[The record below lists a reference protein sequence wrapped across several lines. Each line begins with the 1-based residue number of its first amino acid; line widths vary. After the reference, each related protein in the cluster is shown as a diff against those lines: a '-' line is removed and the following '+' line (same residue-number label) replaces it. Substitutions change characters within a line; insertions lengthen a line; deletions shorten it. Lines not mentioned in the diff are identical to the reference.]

1 MLAQKI
7 ETFQNENDVIV
18 RVNEL
23 KSKGIQENKV
33 TVITDKKPESSILA
47 ERLSV
52 NYKEAKGSFG
62 DKVSALFSGDDP
74 EEKVLQDLNLNQTET
89 DQYVDELKNGKILLF
104 VDPSVREKLQ
114 PEANTNN
121 GAGLTADENR
131 PVTGAGNAQP
141 GTTISPNHNN
151 SPQAGVDSTE
161 DDTLRAGGNR
171 QAIEAGNGQSGTS
184 SFAELNKNKT
194 ANPSASQTEQMELHE
209 EVVDVDTNS
218 VKSGE
223 VNVEKRTVTDQEE
236 FDVPVTK
243 QEVNIERRP
252 VNKVS
257 EPGKT
262 TGAYTEKDGIHVPVY
277 EEKVDVDKK
286 DVIKEEIVVNK
297 KDVQDNVHVN
307 EKVRREEA
315 EIKDSTKKNN
325 DVR

>member
-1 MLAQKI
+1 MLAQNKI

-33 TVITDKKPESSILA
+33 TVITDKKPETSILA
-47 ERLSV
+47 DRLSV

-62 DKVSALFSGDDP
+62 DKVSALFSGYDP
-74 EEKVLQDLNLNQTET
+74 EEKALEDLNLNQKET
-89 DQYVDELKNGKILLF
+89 DRYVDELKSGKILLF
-104 VDPSVREKLQ
+104 VHPSAQQKLQ
-114 PEANTNN
+114 ADSSATN
-121 GAGLTADENR
+121 R
-131 PVTGAGNAQP
+131 
-141 GTTISPNHNN
+141 
-151 SPQAGVDSTE
+151 
-161 DDTLRAGGNR
+161 DTLRAEENNTIPGNNTT
-171 QAIEAGNGQSGTS
+171 QTGNTAFTDLNSGKTGQP
-184 SFAELNKNKT
+184 K
-194 ANPSASQTEQMELHE
+194 ASQTEQMELHE

-223 VNVEKRTVTDQEE
+223 VNIDKRTVTDQEE

-257 EPGKT
+257 EKGKT
-262 TGAYTEKDGIHVPVY
+262 AGAYTEKDEIHVPVF

-297 KDVQDNVHVN
+297 KDVTENVHVREN
-307 EKVRREEA
+307 VRREEV

-325 DVR
+325 GLK

>member
-1 MLAQKI
+1 MLAQNKI

-33 TVITDKKPESSILA
+33 TVITDKKPESSILSD
-47 ERLSV
+47 RLSV

-74 EEKVLQDLNLNQTET
+74 EEKALEDLNLNQKET
-89 DQYVDELKNGKILLF
+89 DRYVDELKSGKILLF
-104 VDPSVREKLQ
+104 VHPSAQQKLQ
-114 PEANTNN
+114 TDASATN
-121 GAGLTADENR
+121 
-131 PVTGAGNAQP
+131 
-141 GTTISPNHNN
+141 S
-151 SPQAGVDSTE
+151 
-161 DDTLRAGGNR
+161 DTLRADEKHATPGNTT
-171 QAIEAGNGQSGTS
+171 ASTGNTA
-184 SFAELNKNKT
+184 FTDLNKGKT
-194 ANPSASQTEQMELHE
+194 GQPKASQTEQMELHE

-223 VNVEKRTVTDQEE
+223 VNIDKRTVTDQEE

-257 EPGKT
+257 EQGKT
-262 TGAYTEKDGIHVPVY
+262 GGAYTEKDEIHVPVY

-297 KDVQDNVHVN
+297 KDVTENVHVREN
-307 EKVRREEA
+307 VRREEA
-315 EIKDSTKKNN
+315 EIKDSTKKE
-325 DVR
+325 

>member
-1 MLAQKI
+1 MLAQNKI

-47 ERLSV
+47 DRLSV

-74 EEKVLQDLNLNQTET
+74 EEKALEDLNLNQKET
-89 DQYVDELKNGKILLF
+89 DRYVDELKSGKILLF
-104 VDPSVREKLQ
+104 VHPSAQQKSQ
-114 PEANTNN
+114 
-121 GAGLTADENR
+121 AD
-131 PVTGAGNAQP
+131 TSAK
-141 GTTISPNHNN
+141 N
-151 SPQAGVDSTE
+151 S
-161 DDTLRAGGNR
+161 DTLRAEENHVTPG
-171 QAIEAGNGQSGTS
+171 
-184 SFAELNKNKT
+184 NKT
-194 ANPSASQTEQMELHE
+194 AQTGNTAFADLNKDKTGPANTSQTEQMELHE

-223 VNVEKRTVTDQEE
+223 INIDKRTVTDQEE

-257 EPGKT
+257 EKGKT
-262 TGAYTEKDGIHVPVY
+262 AGAYTEKDEIHVPVF

-297 KDVQDNVHVN
+297 KDVKENVHVHEN
-307 EKVRREEA
+307 VRREEA

-325 DVR
+325 DFK

>member
-1 MLAQKI
+1 MLAQNKI

-33 TVITDKKPESSILA
+33 TVITDKKPETSILA
-47 ERLSV
+47 DRLSV

-74 EEKVLQDLNLNQTET
+74 EEKALEDLNLNQKET
-89 DQYVDELKNGKILLF
+89 DRYVDELKSGKILLF
-104 VDPSVREKLQ
+104 VHPSAQQNLQ
-114 PEANTNN
+114 ADSSATN
-121 GAGLTADENR
+121 R
-131 PVTGAGNAQP
+131 
-141 GTTISPNHNN
+141 
-151 SPQAGVDSTE
+151 
-161 DDTLRAGGNR
+161 DTLRAEENNTTPNNTTPGN
-171 QAIEAGNGQSGTS
+171 
-184 SFAELNKNKT
+184 NKT
-194 ANPSASQTEQMELHE
+194 QTGNTAFPDLNSGKTGQPKASQTEQMELHE

-223 VNVEKRTVTDQEE
+223 VNIDKRTVTDQEE

-257 EPGKT
+257 EKGKT
-262 TGAYTEKDGIHVPVY
+262 AGAYAEKDEIHVPVF

-297 KDVQDNVHVN
+297 KDVKENVHVREN
-307 EKVRREEA
+307 VRREEA

-325 DVR
+325 GLK

>member
-1 MLAQKI
+1 MLAQNKI

-47 ERLSV
+47 DRLSV

-74 EEKVLQDLNLNQTET
+74 EEKALEDLNLNQKET
-89 DQYVDELKNGKILLF
+89 DRYVDELKNGKILLF
-104 VDPSVREKLQ
+104 VHPSAQDKLQ
-114 PEANTNN
+114 ADASTTNK
-121 GAGLTADENR
+121 
-131 PVTGAGNAQP
+131 
-141 GTTISPNHNN
+141 
-151 SPQAGVDSTE
+151 
-161 DDTLRAGGNR
+161 DTLRADGNPVTPGN
-171 QAIEAGNGQSGTS
+171 ATPGNTPAGTGNTA
-184 SFAELNKNKT
+184 FADLNKGKT
-194 ANPSASQTEQMELHE
+194 DKPNASQTEQMELHE

-223 VNVEKRTVTDQEE
+223 VNIDKRTVTDKEE

-243 QEVNIERRP
+243 QEVTIERRP
-252 VNKVS
+252 VNKVNDQ
-257 EPGKT
+257 GKT
-262 TGAYTEKDGIHVPVY
+262 DAAYTEKDEIHVPVY

-297 KDVQDNVHVN
+297 KDVTENVHVR
-307 EKVRREEA
+307 EDVKREEV

-325 DVR
+325 GLK

>member
-1 MLAQKI
+1 MLAQNKI

-33 TVITDKKPESSILA
+33 TVITDKKPESSILSD
-47 ERLSV
+47 RLSV

-74 EEKVLQDLNLNQTET
+74 EEKALEDLNLNQKET
-89 DQYVDELKNGKILLF
+89 DRYVDELKSGKILLF
-104 VDPSVREKLQ
+104 VHPSAQQKLQ
-114 PEANTNN
+114 
-121 GAGLTADENR
+121 AD
-131 PVTGAGNAQP
+131 TSAK
-141 GTTISPNHNN
+141 N
-151 SPQAGVDSTE
+151 S
-161 DDTLRAGGNR
+161 DTLRAEENHVTPGNKME
-171 QAIEAGNGQSGTS
+171 QTGNTA
-184 SFAELNKNKT
+184 FADLNKDKT
-194 ANPSASQTEQMELHE
+194 GQANTSQTEQMELHE

-223 VNVEKRTVTDQEE
+223 INIDKRTVTDKEE

-257 EPGKT
+257 EKGKT
-262 TGAYTEKDGIHVPVY
+262 AGAYTEKDEIHVPVF

-297 KDVQDNVHVN
+297 KDVKENVHVHEN
-307 EKVRREEA
+307 VRREEA

-325 DVR
+325 DFK

>member
-1 MLAQKI
+1 MLAQNKI

-33 TVITDKKPESSILA
+33 TVITDKKPETSILA
-47 ERLSV
+47 DRLSV

-74 EEKVLQDLNLNQTET
+74 EEKALEDLNLNQKET
-89 DQYVDELKNGKILLF
+89 DRYVDELKSGKILLF
-104 VDPSVREKLQ
+104 VHPSAQQNLQ
-114 PEANTNN
+114 ADSSATN
-121 GAGLTADENR
+121 R
-131 PVTGAGNAQP
+131 
-141 GTTISPNHNN
+141 
-151 SPQAGVDSTE
+151 
-161 DDTLRAGGNR
+161 DTLRAEENNATPNNTTPGNNTT
-171 QAIEAGNGQSGTS
+171 QTGNTAFADLNSGKTGQP
-184 SFAELNKNKT
+184 K
-194 ANPSASQTEQMELHE
+194 ASQTEQMELHE

-223 VNVEKRTVTDQEE
+223 VNIDKRTVTDQEE

-257 EPGKT
+257 EKGKT
-262 TGAYTEKDGIHVPVY
+262 AGAYEEKDEIHVPVF

-297 KDVQDNVHVN
+297 KDVKENVHVREN
-307 EKVRREEA
+307 VRREEA

-325 DVR
+325 GLK

>member
-1 MLAQKI
+1 MLAQNKI

-47 ERLSV
+47 DRLSV

-74 EEKVLQDLNLNQTET
+74 EEKVLEDLNLNQKET
-89 DQYVDELKNGKILLF
+89 DRYVDELKSGKILLF
-104 VDPSVREKLQ
+104 VHPSAQQKSQ
-114 PEANTNN
+114 ANSSATN
-121 GAGLTADENR
+121 
-131 PVTGAGNAQP
+131 
-141 GTTISPNHNN
+141 I
-151 SPQAGVDSTE
+151 
-161 DDTLRAGGNR
+161 DTLRAEDKHVTPG
-171 QAIEAGNGQSGTS
+171 
-184 SFAELNKNKT
+184 NKT
-194 ANPSASQTEQMELHE
+194 AQTGNTAFADLNSGKTGQPNASQTEQMELHE

-223 VNVEKRTVTDQEE
+223 VNIDKRTVTDQEE

-257 EPGKT
+257 EKGKT
-262 TGAYTEKDGIHVPVY
+262 AGAYTEKDEIHVPVF

-297 KDVQDNVHVN
+297 KDVTENVHVREN
-307 EKVRREEA
+307 VRREEA

-325 DVR
+325 GLK